1 MKTAVTLPSLFALA
15 SAHGFV
21 QQIWLGE
28 NVVSTW
34 NPYKDPSKE
43 DLNKITRKF
52 DDNGPVTDGTF
63 ETDAIT
69 CNVFESGNNV
79 PVSATAEV
87 AAGSVV
93 KFMWTDW
100 QSDHP
105 GPMMTYLANCNGPC
119 SEFSGSVGN
128 VWVKIDQ
135 AGYDPNE
142 EVPWASKRLT
152 TQNSTYTLTLPSTI
166 APGEYLLRH
175 EILGLQRT
183 NKDGSLAQFY
193 PSCHQI
199 TITGSGSTELP
210 EGIALP
216 GAYKADDTTSI
227 FLEYRDV
234 SASNPYTP
242 PGGPV
247 WGDDGWAS

>member
-1 MKTAVTLPSLFALA
+1 MKTATILPSLFALI

-28 NVVSTW
+28 NVVGTW
-34 NPYKDPSKE
+34 NPNKDKSKKG
-43 DLNKITRKF
+43 LNKITRKF
-52 DDNGPVTDGTF
+52 DNNGPVTDGTF
-63 ETDAIT
+63 TTDAIT
-69 CNVFESGNNV
+69 CNSAAAGNNE
-79 PVSATAEV
+79 PVTGTAEV
-87 AAGSVV
+87 AAGI
-93 KFMWTDW
+93 
-100 QSDHP
+100 
-105 GPMMTYLANCNGPC
+105 MTYLASCNGPC
-119 SEFSGSVGN
+119 SAFSGSVGN

-135 AGYDPNE
+135 SGYDAAE
-142 EVPWASKRLT
+142 AVPWASKRLH
-152 TQNSTYTLTLPSTI
+152 TQNSTYTVTLPKTI
-166 APGEYLLRH
+166 APGEYILRH

-183 NKDGSLAQFY
+183 NTDGSLAQFY
-193 PSCHQI
+193 PGCHQI
-199 TITGSGSTELP
+199 TVKGSGTTKLP

-247 WGDDGWAS
+247 WGDNGWIG